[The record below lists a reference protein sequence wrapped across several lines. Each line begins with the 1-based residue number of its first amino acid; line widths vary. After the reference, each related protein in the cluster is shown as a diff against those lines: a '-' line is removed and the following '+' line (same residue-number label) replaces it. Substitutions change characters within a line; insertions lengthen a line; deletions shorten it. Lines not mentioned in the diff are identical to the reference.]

1 MRFWRLLLVACGLI
15 ANAAFAQQDLSDLN
29 PDQADRYDT
38 LIHELRCLVCQNQT
52 IADSTAPLAIDLRE
66 QVHKQI
72 ASGRSDKE
80 IRGYL
85 TDRYGDFVLYKPP
98 FAARTA
104 LLWLGPFALAL
115 GALIA
120 VVGFTRRSRAR
131 SGKTPLTADPE
142 ALKRLLDEDS
152 KRS

>member
-1 MRFWRLLLVACGLI
+1 MLLAGFGLF
-15 ANAAFAQQDLSDLN
+15 ASAAFAQQDLSDLN
-29 PDQADRYDT
+29 ADQAERYDT

-52 IADSTAPLAIDLRE
+52 IADSSAPLAVDLRD

-72 ASGRSDKE
+72 ASGRSDRE

-98 FAARTA
+98 FAGRTA
-104 LLWLGPFALAL
+104 ILWLGPFVLALA
-115 GALIA
+115 ALVA
-120 VVGFTRRSRAR
+120 VLRFTRRSKA
-131 SGKTPLTADPE
+131 SPAQVAADPE
-142 ALKRLLDEDS
+142 ALQRLLDEDS

>member
-1 MRFWRLLLVACGLI
+1 VRRWRLLLAGCGLF
-15 ANAAFAQQDLSDLN
+15 ASVAVFAQQDLSDLN

-52 IADSTAPLAIDLRE
+52 IADSSAPLAIDLRE

-98 FAARTA
+98 FAWRTA
-104 LLWLGPFALAL
+104 ILWLGPFALAL
-115 GALIA
+115 GALAA
-120 VVGFTRRSRAR
+120 VLSFTRRSRASR
-131 SGKTPLTADPE
+131 APVAADPE

>member
-1 MRFWRLLLVACGLI
+1 MRRWRLLLLAWGLL
-15 ANAAFAQQDLSDLN
+15 ANVVAFAQTDLSDLN
-29 PDQADRYDT
+29 PDQTDRYDA
-38 LIHELRCLVCQNQT
+38 LIHQLRCLVCQNQT
-52 IADSTAPLAIDLRE
+52 IADSSAPLAVDLRD

-98 FAARTA
+98 FAWRTA
-104 LLWLGPFALAL
+104 VLWLGPFALAL

-120 VVGFTRRSRAR
+120 VLRFTRRSKAIRAQAV
-131 SGKTPLTADPE
+131 ADPE

-152 KRS
+152 QGS